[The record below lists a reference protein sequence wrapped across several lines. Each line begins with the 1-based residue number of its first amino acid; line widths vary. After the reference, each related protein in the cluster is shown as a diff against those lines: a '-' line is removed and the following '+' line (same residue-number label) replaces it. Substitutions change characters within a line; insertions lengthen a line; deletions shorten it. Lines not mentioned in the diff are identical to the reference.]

1 MSQAGVVIRLAVRE
15 LWITFRL
22 LVMLVAFIGVGAT
35 VALLPA
41 PLSVTMGRLAGG
53 LAGATLL
60 AAAVAAW
67 SIADERVRGRA
78 GWLVSRSVSRGIYL
92 RGWFVA
98 MTEVTVVGVIG
109 AAVLGWLAATGV
121 ALRLA
126 PQGYIALAV
135 AVAATALAAVAI
147 GLLAGTLLRPRQ
159 AAVAAVVTSALV
171 GVAAWLAPG
180 AELLLPGGAFVAL
193 AGLTEATV
201 SQGPVW
207 RMTGIA
213 LLAAGVLLVLARAAL
228 DRAEL

>member
-1 MSQAGVVIRLAVRE
+1 VSQAGVVTRLAVRE

-22 LVMLVAFIGVGAT
+22 LVMLVAFIGAGAT

-41 PLSVTMGRLAGG
+41 PLSITMGRLAAG

-67 SIADERVRGRA
+67 SIADGRGRGRT
-78 GWLVSRSVSRGIYL
+78 GWLVSRSVSRGTYL

-98 MTEVTVVGVIG
+98 MTEITLVGVIG

-126 PQGYIALAV
+126 PHGYTALAI
-135 AVAATALAAVAI
+135 AAAATAIAGVAL
-147 GLLAGTLLRPRQ
+147 GLLAGVLLRPWH
-159 AAVAAVVTSALV
+159 AAVAAVVILALV
-171 GVAAWLAPG
+171 GAAAWLVPG
-180 AELLLPGGAFVAL
+180 AELLVPGGAFVAL
-193 AGLTEATV
+193 AGLTEAAV
-201 SQGPVW
+201 AQGPVW
-207 RMTGIA
+207 RLAGIA
-213 LLAAGVLLVLARAAL
+213 LLTTGVLLVLARAAL